1 MNEESMARDTKAQ
14 SLALDIL
21 TLARNTL
28 LVQFRFLDRAISRI
42 QFVPGDT
49 IWFGSDGEYLYFDPW
64 YVLGQYKAQQTILT
78 RDLLHSLLHCIFQ
91 HSFVGDNIQTDE
103 ENRLRW
109 DLACDM
115 AVEYMI
121 CQMASP
127 SLRGR
132 REDEQTATFALL
144 TEELG
149 SAHITAERLYKWL
162 SDHSFDREELLAQR
176 SHFLGDEHGLW
187 YGRAATDAHT
197 DKNLNLKKIWEDVA
211 RRMQTELETIEQD
224 KDSAL
229 TQALKALNRHKV
241 DYSRFLRRFGVH
253 GEVMRLSDDEFD
265 YNYYTY
271 GMELYGNIPL
281 IEPLEYREQQ
291 RIRDFVIAIDTS
303 GSVRGD
309 VVQSFIQHTHD
320 ILLQQESF
328 FTKINLHI
336 LQCDDRIREDV
347 RITCREE
354 FDHYLQTM
362 ELQGFGRTDFRPV
375 FAHVDELIRTKELTD
390 LRGLLYFTDGD
401 GIFPLEKPA
410 YDTAFILYQTDYE
423 TQVPPWAI
431 SLILMEDEIL
441 EHTFGNP

>member
-1 MNEESMARDTKAQ
+1 MNEESMSRDAKAQ

-42 QFVPGDT
+42 TFVPGDT
-49 IWFGSDGEYLYFDPW
+49 IWFGSDGESLYFDPW

-78 RDLLHSLLHCIFQ
+78 RDLLHSLFHCIFQ
-91 HSFVGDNIQTDE
+91 HSFVGKDIQTDE
-103 ENRLRW
+103 ERRLRW

-121 CQMASP
+121 CQLSSP
-127 SLRGR
+127 ALGGR
-132 REDEQTATFALL
+132 RENDQTATFSLL
-144 TEELG
+144 EQELRA
-149 SAHITAERLYKWL
+149 SHITAEHLYKWL
-162 SDHSFDREELLAQR
+162 TDHDFSHEELVTQR

-187 YGRAATDAHT
+187 YGHAAADTHT
-197 DKNLNLKKIWEDVA
+197 DKNLDLKKVWEDVA
-211 RRMQTELETIEQD
+211 RRMQTELETIQQD
-224 KDSAL
+224 KDGAL
-229 TQALKALNRHKV
+229 TQALRALNRHKV

-253 GEVMRLSDDEFD
+253 GEVLRLSDDEFD

-271 GMELYGNIPL
+271 GMDLYGNIPL

-309 VVQSFIQHTHD
+309 VVQSFIQHTRD

-347 RITCREE
+347 CITSQEE
-354 FDHYLQTM
+354 FDHYLKTM
-362 ELQGFGRTDFRPV
+362 ELKGFGRTDFRPV
-375 FAHVDELIRTKELTD
+375 FAHVDELVRTKALTD
-390 LRGLLYFTDGD
+390 LRGLIYFTDGD

-431 SLILMEDEIL
+431 SLILTEDEIL
-441 EHTFGNP
+441 EHSFGNH

>member
-1 MNEESMARDTKAQ
+1 MNETSLSRDEKAQ

-42 QFVPGDT
+42 TFVPGDT
-49 IWFGSDGEYLYFDPW
+49 IWFGCDGEYLYFDPW

-78 RDLLHSLLHCIFQ
+78 RDLMHSLLHCIFQ
-91 HSFVGDNIQTDE
+91 HSFVGKDIQTDDLS
-103 ENRLRW
+103 RLRW

-121 CQMASP
+121 HQMASP
-127 SLRGR
+127 SLKGR
-132 REDEQTATFALL
+132 REDEQTATLALL
-144 TEELG
+144 KEELG
-149 SAHITAERLYKWL
+149 SSHITAEYIYKWL
-162 SDHSFDREELLAQR
+162 SDHAFSQDELITQR

-187 YGRAATDAHT
+187 YGRAASDTHT

-211 RRMQTELETIEQD
+211 RRMQTELEIIEQD
-224 KDSAL
+224 KDGAL
-229 TQALKALNRHKV
+229 TQALRALNRHKV

-253 GEVMRLSDDEFD
+253 GEVMRLSEEEFD

-271 GMELYGNIPL
+271 GLELYDNIPL

-320 ILLQQESF
+320 ILLQQENF

-336 LQCDDRIREDV
+336 LQCDDRIREDA
-347 RITCREE
+347 RITCKEE

-362 ELQGFGRTDFRPV
+362 EIKGFGRTDFRPV
-375 FAHVDELIRTKELTD
+375 FAHVNELIRTKELTD

-401 GIFPLEKPA
+401 GIFPVEKPP
-410 YDTAFILYQTDYE
+410 YDTAFILYQTDYD
-423 TQVPPWAI
+423 TQVPAWAI
-431 SLILMEDEIL
+431 SLILTEDEIL
-441 EHTFGNP
+441 DHSFGNH